1 MKVSLK
7 QILYFVAFAAMFS
20 FCVSSLLHRLESAKR
35 KPDRDAI
42 LNAQDWADWF
52 ERIEGNPGD
61 IQTANERVLDLKRE
75 YRRKQLGIVED

>member
-7 QILYFVAFAAMFS
+7 QILYFVAFSAMFS
-20 FCVSSLLHRLESAKR
+20 FCASILLHRWESAKR

-52 ERIEGNPGD
+52 ERIDGNPKD
-61 IQTANERVLDLKRE
+61 IQTANKRVLDLKRE
-75 YRRKQLGIVED
+75 YRRKHLGIVED